1 MTLQKNQR
9 KVLSLMLDPSEQ
21 MISDTFV
28 ERSGQMVNTGTM
40 GTSGLSKDYTFKVK
54 STVTLPNII
63 LSKHELDFG
72 TRTFGDSYEVCTFGE
87 PGAQDPYCPPRP
99 WAPGDS

>member
-1 MTLQKNQR
+1 
-9 KVLSLMLDPSEQ
+9 MLDPKTE

-40 GTSGLSKDYTFKVK
+40 ETTGLSKDYTFKIK
-54 STVTLPNII
+54 STITLPNII

-72 TRTFGDSYEVCTFGE
+72 TRTFGDSYEVCELEMYLRFRSLQYEETI
-87 PGAQDPYCPPRP
+87 
-99 WAPGDS
+99 